1 MYETKPYAYFK
12 FEMLTN
18 HLKENYLSI
27 FFTRNENLQLLNS
40 YELFLVFFKMEK

>member
-1 MYETKPYAYFK
+1 MYETKQYAYFK

-18 HLKENYLSI
+18 HLKENYLF

-40 YELFLVFFKMEK
+40 YELF

>member
-1 MYETKPYAYFK
+1 MYETKQYAYFK

>member
-27 FFTRNENLQLLNS
+27 FLHEMKIYNC
-40 YELFLVFFKMEK
+40 